1 MSNVWGRQ
9 KPCSVLFCSLYIV
22 RVRVKK
28 TERISMVC
36 PIFPMNLD
44 IGCVYMD
51 AVDEMAIYYRQ
62 IIVIYAFLQYYSKV
76 QNSIIRDDYGT
87 YKTPLTNT
95 YRFDFLF

>member
-1 MSNVWGRQ
+1 MLMSNVWGRQ

-44 IGCVYMD
+44 IGCVLYGCRGRD
-51 AVDEMAIYYRQ
+51 GNILPSDYSNLRIFTV
-62 IIVIYAFLQYYSKV
+62 LQ
-76 QNSIIRDDYGT
+76 
-87 YKTPLTNT
+87 
-95 YRFDFLF
+95 